1 MATNKRERLSAG
13 ELQRLLRAARITADR
28 SLERDSYILKFE
40 FSKMNL
46 LDLHVDD
53 VKIILESM
61 LYHLGME
68 ETVHREDPRKEEYKP
83 GWEDPRKE
91 KKYKQQWE
99 DADNDRK
106 RQEQANEFWRQYS
119 QQYGSGAYQ
128 QQGDPFR
135 NFYQGNWNE
144 DPFTRRQREQS
155 QHNSWDRTR
164 GQSQQRQTPGAEPWY
179 TVLGLSVN
187 ATIDQIR
194 KAYRR
199 LASKHHPDKGGD
211 VTQMQK
217 INKARDEA
225 FKAKGV
231 SA

>member
-1 MATNKRERLSAG
+1 MANNKRERLSAG
-13 ELQRLLRAARITADR
+13 ELKRLLRATRMQSDR
-28 SLERDSYILKFE
+28 RFERDTVILSFE
-40 FSKMNL
+40 FTRQSMREL
-46 LDLHVDD
+46 GIEDVDL
-53 VKIILESM
+53 ILESIM
-61 LYHLGME
+61 YHLGIE
-68 ETVHREDPRKEEYKP
+68 EPIRREGYKP
-83 GWEDPRKE
+83 GWEER
-91 KKYKQQWE
+91 YKQQWE

-144 DPFTRRQREQS
+144 DPFTRRQRQEEA
-155 QHNSWDRTR
+155 HRR

-194 KAYRR
+194 KAYRQ